1 MRDGRRVESRESIAR
16 SQESRVGVAHGDML
30 GSSYPVLVASGTAKG
45 SSSLLKDEPG
55 DMVLL
60 HLSGQSV
67 EGEAAG
73 IAVVALD
80 GKVAAVARAPV
91 NL

>member
-1 MRDGRRVESRESIAR
+1 MGIE
-16 SQESRVGVAHGDML
+16 
-30 GSSYPVLVASGTAKG
+30 KG

-60 HLSGQSV
+60 HLSGQSMK
-67 EGEAAG
+67 GKAAG

-80 GKVAAVARAPV
+80 GKIAAVARAPV